1 MELIIKGNN
10 NTIEVI
16 RKGKIENIKIFGNNN
31 KIDIQNNSETNVSD
45 QGTGNNVIRNNVHQD
60 NGNPLIRNYHPSP
73 IIQMPRPIQFPIF
86 NFNNINQPIFN
97 FMPNTQNRE
106 NEILSKFKES
116 PFFKLSAELKRKNV
130 ICSLCTE
137 VFSDGERVKIFSC
150 KKHIFHSNCLKIYI
164 QNNINSLKCP
174 KCNHVFNTSNILSNN
189 NTSINNNNF
198 NNHIDLNINA
208 PFFIPRNPTN
218 NPNNTNHI

>member
-1 MELIIKGNN
+1 M
-10 NTIEVI
+10 
-16 RKGKIENIKIFGNNN
+16 
-31 KIDIQNNSETNVSD
+31 
-45 QGTGNNVIRNNVHQD
+45 
-60 NGNPLIRNYHPSP
+60 
-73 IIQMPRPIQFPIF
+73 
-86 NFNNINQPIFN
+86 
-97 FMPNTQNRE
+97 
-106 NEILSKFKES
+106 
-116 PFFKLSAELKRKNV
+116 
-130 ICSLCTE
+130 
-137 VFSDGERVKIFSC
+137 KIFSC